1 MEVPENV
8 QSCPNQVA
16 LPPCVARCD
25 FVRQKAKKKTTLAM
39 AAVYTIFASKG

>member
-25 FVRQKAKKKTTLAM
+25 FVRQKAKKNPLAM